1 VPRKFLLSL
10 AAPVAAVVFSLLIS
24 SLILIISGN
33 NPISVF
39 SDMFE
44 FSTRLESIV
53 STINRAIPLYVSG
66 LAVAVGFR
74 MNLFNIGVEGQ
85 YRLAALIAAA
95 VGAAVDLPAPIHIAL
110 IVLVAMIVGS
120 AWAGVAGV
128 LKVTR
133 NVHEVIS
140 TIMLNFIAV
149 GLIGY
154 LLREHLSD
162 ENDVTFNV
170 RTPHLPKS
178 GQLPSLNSW
187 VEAVS
192 REPRG
197 GLTLSSFVFFAIAAG
212 IIYYLLIWRTRLGYD
227 LRATGINPWAAQA
240 SGVPPKRTILVA
252 MLISGAFAGLI
263 GMTELLSFSHEFSLD
278 STSGLGFTGIAVAL
292 LGRNHP
298 VGIAVGALLFGYL
311 DRNSQIL
318 DLQGI
323 PKEIIA
329 ITQAVIILAAVVA
342 YEVVDRIVRAQEART
357 AASAG
362 PPPSPPPDVTPAAPQ
377 PAGSPL

>member
-1 VPRKFLLSL
+1 VQRRFLLSL

-24 SLILIISGN
+24 SLILIVSGN
-33 NPISVF
+33 NPVTVF
-39 SDMFE
+39 GDMFE

-53 STINRAIPLYVSG
+53 STINRAVPLYVSG

-95 VGAAVDLPAPIHIAL
+95 VGGAVDLPPPIHIGL
-110 IVLVAMIVGS
+110 IILVAMVVGS
-120 AWAGVAGV
+120 AWAGVAGA

-149 GLIGY
+149 GVIGY
-154 LLREHLSD
+154 LLREHLFD
-162 ENDVTFNV
+162 EEDVTFNV
-170 RTPHLPKS
+170 RTPEIPES
-178 GQLPSLNSW
+178 GRLPSLNNL

-197 GLTLSSFVFFAIAAG
+197 GLSLTSFVFFAIAAG
-212 IIYYLLIWRTRLGYD
+212 IVYYVLVWRTRLGYD
-227 LRATGINPWAAQA
+227 LRATGVNPWAAQA
-240 SGVPPKRTILVA
+240 SGVPPKRTIMTA

-278 STSGLGFTGIAVAL
+278 STSGLGFLGIAVAL

-318 DLQGI
+318 DLKGV
-323 PKEIIA
+323 PKEIIE
-329 ITQAVIILAAVVA
+329 IMQGVIILSAVVA

-362 PPPSPPPDVTPAAPQ
+362 PPSGIGAAP
-377 PAGSPL
+377 ATSGSPA